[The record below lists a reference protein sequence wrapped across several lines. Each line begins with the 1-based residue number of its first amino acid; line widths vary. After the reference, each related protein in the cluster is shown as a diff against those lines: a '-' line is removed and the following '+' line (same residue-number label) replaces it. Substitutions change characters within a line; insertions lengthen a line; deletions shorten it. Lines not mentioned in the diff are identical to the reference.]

1 MAAPPGASEQDH
13 GERKPRF
20 SVLNDLCVKMGCVRE
35 LPAMANVVWWASA
48 ALGSLGQP
56 TQQITSGAIRKVS
69 PHLEKG
75 FRNFRSPDRLCPE
88 RAIAGGCWTCMCV
101 GVRRK
106 LSKLSPGRN
115 VSATGIGF
123 SNPSPDPLRGPHLPQ
138 ISPCPGSPLISFGG
152 TGHHEL
158 RGVGQLAPRRDRPCQ
173 KFAFRPGPKENS
185 QCVREM
191 PATETQGTHRD
202 CLYQRRPFLGSC

>member
-1 MAAPPGASEQDH
+1 MAHLASRRNRSRVELYVRSPLTLKRGSGASGHLTGYVPNGLQPVAAGLE
-13 GERKPRF
+13 
-20 SVLNDLCVKMGCVRE
+20 SVIC
-35 LPAMANVVWWASA
+35 
-48 ALGSLGQP
+48 
-56 TQQITSGAIRKVS
+56 IR
-69 PHLEKG
+69 
-75 FRNFRSPDRLCPE
+75 
-88 RAIAGGCWTCMCV
+88 
-101 GVRRK
+101 VRRK
-106 LSKLSPGRN
+106 LSKLSPGGN
-115 VSATGIGF
+115 ASATRRGLP
-123 SNPSPDPLRGPHLPQ
+123 SLSPDPLRGPHLPQ
-138 ISPCPGSPLISFGG
+138 IFPCPGSPLISFGG